1 MKTKNQNSFRSS
13 VPTQSRPVP
22 RRGNANVAGL
32 GALIIIGVLVMVAMS
47 AVRTVDTGYIGVKTR
62 FGKIVSDSLPAGLY
76 FVIPG
81 VEDIAQVEVREQK
94 TEMSTSASSKDLQ
107 SIQSGIAINFRP
119 DPANAH
125 LLFKDVGT
133 EYEAR
138 ILDPAIEETVKAAT
152 ARYTAEELIT
162 KRTAVR
168 DEMETMLK
176 DRVEGNHI
184 MITKFNI
191 VNFEFSDSFN
201 HAIEEKQT
209 AEQEALRATNILRR
223 MKVEA
228 DQKIET
234 ARGAAES
241 VKLQAAAEAEA
252 ITMKAIAEA
261 EAQRILAE
269 VVNRDVITLRAIE
282 KWDGIMPKVTGET
295 VPFISVDAKTVGGK

>member
-1 MKTKNQNSFRSS
+1 MKILNRKSS
-13 VPTQSRPVP
+13 GISKQSSSGL
-22 RRGNANVAGL
+22 RRGNAVG
-32 GALIIIGVLVMVAMS
+32 IGVLVLVVVLAMIATS
-47 AVRTVDTGYIGVKTR
+47 SVRTVDTGYIGVKTR
-62 FGKIVSDSLPAGLY
+62 FGKVVSDSLPSGLY

-81 VEDIAQVEVREQK
+81 VEEVAKVEVREQK

-133 EYEAR
+133 EYESR

-176 DRVEGNHI
+176 NRVEGNHI
-184 MITKFNI
+184 LITKFNI
-191 VNFEFSDSFN
+191 VNFEFSNSFN

-241 VKLQAAAEAEA
+241 VKLQAMAEAEA
-252 ITMKAIAEA
+252 IAVKAKAEA

-269 VVNRDVITLRAIE
+269 VVNKDVITLRAIE
-282 KWDGIMPKVTGET
+282 RWDGTLPKVTGET
-295 VPFISVDAKTVGGK
+295 VPFISVLSLIHI

>member
-1 MKTKNQNSFRSS
+1 MNNKTQESLSIANWL
-13 VPTQSRPVP
+13 TSRF

-32 GALIIIGVLVMVAMS
+32 GALIVIGVLVMIAMS
-47 AVRTVDTGYIGVKTR
+47 AVRTVDTGHIGVKTR
-62 FGKIVSDSLPAGLY
+62 FGKIVSESLPAGLY
-76 FVIPG
+76 FVVPG
-81 VEDIAQVEVREQK
+81 VENIAQVEVREQK
-94 TEMSTSASSKDLQ
+94 SEMTTSASSRDLQ
-107 SIQSGIAINFRP
+107 SIQAGIAINFRP

-133 EYEAR
+133 EYKAR

-152 ARYTAEELIT
+152 ATYTAEELIT
-162 KRTAVR
+162 RRTQVR
-168 DEMETMLK
+168 DEMEAMLK
-176 DRVEGNHI
+176 LRVEGNHI

-191 VNFEFSDSFN
+191 VDFKFSDSFN

-241 VKLQAAAEAEA
+241 VKLNALAEAEA
-252 ITMKAIAEA
+252 ITVKAKAEA

-269 VVNRDVITLRAIE
+269 VVTKDVIRLRAIE
-282 KWDGIMPKVTGET
+282 RWDGVLPKVTGET
-295 VPFISVDAKTVGGK
+295 VPFISVDSENIVGGK

>member
-1 MKTKNQNSFRSS
+1 MKILNRKSS
-13 VPTQSRPVP
+13 GISKQLSSGL
-22 RRGNANVAGL
+22 RRGNAVG
-32 GALIIIGVLVMVAMS
+32 IGVLVLVVVLAMIATS
-47 AVRTVDTGYIGVKTR
+47 SVRTVDTGYIGVKTR
-62 FGKIVSDSLPAGLY
+62 FGKVVSDSLPSGLY

-81 VEDIAQVEVREQK
+81 VEEVAKVEVREQK

-133 EYEAR
+133 EYESR
-138 ILDPAIEETVKAAT
+138 ILEPAIEETVKAAT

-176 DRVEGNHI
+176 NRVEGNHI
-184 MITKFNI
+184 LITKFNI
-191 VNFEFSDSFN
+191 VNFEFSNSFN
-201 HAIEEKQT
+201 HAIKEKQT

-241 VKLQAAAEAEA
+241 VKLQAMAEAEA
-252 ITMKAIAEA
+252 IAVKAKAEA

-269 VVNRDVITLRAIE
+269 VVNKDVITLRAIE
-282 KWDGIMPKVTGET
+282 RWDGTLPKVTGET
-295 VPFISVDAKTVGGK
+295 VPFISVDAPK

>member
-1 MKTKNQNSFRSS
+1 M
-13 VPTQSRPVP
+13 
-22 RRGNANVAGL
+22 
-32 GALIIIGVLVMVAMS
+32 
-47 AVRTVDTGYIGVKTR
+47 
-62 FGKIVSDSLPAGLY
+62 
-76 FVIPG
+76 
-81 VEDIAQVEVREQK
+81 
-94 TEMSTSASSKDLQ
+94 
-107 SIQSGIAINFRP
+107 
-119 DPANAH
+119 
-125 LLFKDVGT
+125 GT
-133 EYEAR
+133 EYESR

-176 DRVEGNHI
+176 NRVEGNHI
-184 MITKFNI
+184 LITKFNI
-191 VNFEFSDSFN
+191 VNFEFSNSFN

-241 VKLQAAAEAEA
+241 VKLQAMAEAEA
-252 ITMKAIAEA
+252 IAVKAKAEA

-269 VVNRDVITLRAIE
+269 VVNKDVITLRAIE
-282 KWDGIMPKVTGET
+282 RWDGTLPKVTGET
-295 VPFISVDAKTVGGK
+295 VPFISVDAPK

>member
-1 MKTKNQNSFRSS
+1 
-13 VPTQSRPVP
+13 VP

>member
-1 MKTKNQNSFRSS
+1 MKILNRKSS
-13 VPTQSRPVP
+13 GISKQLSSGL
-22 RRGNANVAGL
+22 RRGNAVG
-32 GALIIIGVLVMVAMS
+32 IGVLVLVVVLAMIATS
-47 AVRTVDTGYIGVKTR
+47 SVRTVDTGYIGVKTR
-62 FGKIVSDSLPAGLY
+62 FGKVVSDSLPSGLY

-81 VEDIAQVEVREQK
+81 VEEVAKVEVREQK

-133 EYEAR
+133 EYESR

-176 DRVEGNHI
+176 NRVEGNHI
-184 MITKFNI
+184 LITKFNI
-191 VNFEFSDSFN
+191 VNFEFSNSFN

-241 VKLQAAAEAEA
+241 VKLQAMAEAEA
-252 ITMKAIAEA
+252 IAVKAKAEA

-269 VVNRDVITLRAIE
+269 VVNKDVITLRAIE
-282 KWDGIMPKVTGET
+282 RWDGTLPKVTGET
-295 VPFISVDAKTVGGK
+295 VPFISVDAPK

>member
-1 MKTKNQNSFRSS
+1 MKILNRKSS
-13 VPTQSRPVP
+13 GVSRQLSLRL
-22 RRGNANVAGL
+22 RRGNAVG
-32 GALIIIGVLVMVAMS
+32 IGVLILVVVLAMIATS
-47 AVRTVDTGYIGVKTR
+47 SVRTVDTGYIGVKTR
-62 FGKIVSDSLPAGLY
+62 FGKVVSDSLPSGLY

-81 VEDIAQVEVREQK
+81 VEEVAKVEVREQK

-133 EYEAR
+133 EYESR

-176 DRVEGNHI
+176 NRVEGNHI
-184 MITKFNI
+184 LITKFNI
-191 VNFEFSDSFN
+191 VNFEFSNSFN

-241 VKLQAAAEAEA
+241 VKLQAMAEAEA
-252 ITMKAIAEA
+252 IAVKAKAEA

-269 VVNRDVITLRAIE
+269 VVNKDVITLRAIE
-282 KWDGIMPKVTGET
+282 RWDGTLPKVTGET
-295 VPFISVDAKTVGGK
+295 VPFISVDAPK

>member
-1 MKTKNQNSFRSS
+1 MKILNRKSS
-13 VPTQSRPVP
+13 GISKQSSSGL
-22 RRGNANVAGL
+22 RRGNAVG
-32 GALIIIGVLVMVAMS
+32 IGVLVLVVVLAMIATS
-47 AVRTVDTGYIGVKTR
+47 SVRTVDTGYIGVKTR
-62 FGKIVSDSLPAGLY
+62 FGKVVSDSLPSGLY

-81 VEDIAQVEVREQK
+81 VEEVAKVEVREQK

-133 EYEAR
+133 EYESR

-176 DRVEGNHI
+176 NRVEGNHI
-184 MITKFNI
+184 LITKFNI
-191 VNFEFSDSFN
+191 VNFEFSNSFN

-241 VKLQAAAEAEA
+241 VKLQAMAEAEA
-252 ITMKAIAEA
+252 IAVKAKAEA

-269 VVNRDVITLRAIE
+269 VVNKDVLTLRAIE
-282 KWDGIMPKVTGET
+282 RWDGTLPKVTGET
-295 VPFISVDAKTVGGK
+295 VPFISVDAPK

>member
-1 MKTKNQNSFRSS
+1 MKILNRKSS
-13 VPTQSRPVP
+13 GISKQLSSGL
-22 RRGNANVAGL
+22 RRGNAVG
-32 GALIIIGVLVMVAMS
+32 IGVLVLVVVLAMIATS
-47 AVRTVDTGYIGVKTR
+47 SVRTVDTGYIGVKTR
-62 FGKIVSDSLPAGLY
+62 FGKVVSDSLPSGLY

-81 VEDIAQVEVREQK
+81 VEEVAKVEVREQK

-133 EYEAR
+133 EYESR

-176 DRVEGNHI
+176 NRVEGNHI
-184 MITKFNI
+184 LITKFNI
-191 VNFEFSDSFN
+191 VNFEFSNSFN

-241 VKLQAAAEAEA
+241 VKLQAMAEAEEIA
-252 ITMKAIAEA
+252 VKAKAEA

-269 VVNRDVITLRAIE
+269 VVNKDVITLRAIE
-282 KWDGIMPKVTGET
+282 RWDGTLPKVTGET
-295 VPFISVDAKTVGGK
+295 VPFISVDAPK

>member
-1 MKTKNQNSFRSS
+1 MKILNRKSS
-13 VPTQSRPVP
+13 GISKQSSSGL
-22 RRGNANVAGL
+22 RRGNAVG
-32 GALIIIGVLVMVAMS
+32 IGVLVLVVVLAMIATS
-47 AVRTVDTGYIGVKTR
+47 SVRTVDTGYIGVKTR
-62 FGKIVSDSLPAGLY
+62 FGKVVSDSLPSGLY

-81 VEDIAQVEVREQK
+81 VEEVAKVEVREQK

-133 EYEAR
+133 EYESR

-176 DRVEGNHI
+176 NRVEGNHI
-184 MITKFNI
+184 LITKFNI
-191 VNFEFSDSFN
+191 VNFEFSNSFN

-209 AEQEALRATNILRR
+209 AEPEAPRATNILRR

-241 VKLQAAAEAEA
+241 VKLQAMAEAEA
-252 ITMKAIAEA
+252 IAVKAKAEA

-269 VVNRDVITLRAIE
+269 VVNKDVLTLRAIE
-282 KWDGIMPKVTGET
+282 RWDGTLPKVTGET
-295 VPFISVDAKTVGGK
+295 VPFISVDAPK

>member
-1 MKTKNQNSFRSS
+1 MKTKTQNAFRTAGS
-13 VPTQSRPVP
+13 PQSLPLS

-32 GALIIIGVLVMVAMS
+32 GALIIIGVVVMIAMS

-62 FGKIVSDSLPAGLY
+62 FGKIVSDSLPSGLH
-76 FVIPG
+76 FVVPG
-81 VEDIAQVEVREQK
+81 VENIAQVEVREQK
-94 TEMSTSASSKDLQ
+94 SEMSTSASSRDLQ
-107 SIQSGIAINFRP
+107 SIQAGIAINFRP
-119 DPANAH
+119 DPAKAH

-133 EYEAR
+133 DYKAR

-152 ARYTAEELIT
+152 ATYTAEELIT
-162 KRTAVR
+162 RRTQVR
-168 DEMETMLK
+168 DEMEAMLK
-176 DRVEGNHI
+176 LRVEGNHI

-191 VNFEFSDSFN
+191 VDFKFSDSFN

-241 VKLQAAAEAEA
+241 VKLNALAEAEA
-252 ITMKAIAEA
+252 ITVKAKAEA

-269 VVNRDVITLRAIE
+269 VVTKDVITLRAIE
-282 KWDGIMPKVTGET
+282 RWDGVMPKVTGET
-295 VPFISVDAKTVGGK
+295 VPFISVDSEK

>member
-1 MKTKNQNSFRSS
+1 MKILNRKSS
-13 VPTQSRPVP
+13 GISKQSSSGL
-22 RRGNANVAGL
+22 RRGNAVG
-32 GALIIIGVLVMVAMS
+32 IGVLVLVVVLAMIATS
-47 AVRTVDTGYIGVKTR
+47 SVRTVDTGYIGVKTR
-62 FGKIVSDSLPAGLY
+62 FGKVVSDSLPSGLY
-76 FVIPG
+76 FVIPV
-81 VEDIAQVEVREQK
+81 VEEVAKVEVREQK

-133 EYEAR
+133 EYESR

-176 DRVEGNHI
+176 NRVEGNHI
-184 MITKFNI
+184 LITKFNI
-191 VNFEFSDSFN
+191 VNFEFSNSFN

-241 VKLQAAAEAEA
+241 VKLQAMAEAEA
-252 ITMKAIAEA
+252 IAVKAKAEA

-269 VVNRDVITLRAIE
+269 VVNKDVITLRAIE
-282 KWDGIMPKVTGET
+282 RWDGTLPKVTGET
-295 VPFISVDAKTVGGK
+295 VPFISVDAPK

>member
-1 MKTKNQNSFRSS
+1 MTTFN
-13 VPTQSRPVP
+13 PIPSRPSKRLSLGC
-22 RRGNANVAGL
+22 RRGNAAGV
-32 GALIIIGVLVMVAMS
+32 GVLIFIGLLVMIVMS
-47 AVRTVDTGYIGVKTR
+47 SVRTVGTGYIGVKTR
-62 FGKIVSDSLPAGLY
+62 FGKVVSDSLPSGLY

-81 VEDIAQVEVREQK
+81 VEAIAQVEVREQK

-162 KRTAVR
+162 KRTEVR
-168 DEMETMLK
+168 DEMESMLK
-176 DRVEGNHI
+176 NRVEGNHI
-184 MITKFNI
+184 LITKFNI
-191 VNFEFSDSFN
+191 VNFEFSNSFN

-234 ARGAAES
+234 ARGSAES
-241 VKLQAAAEAEA
+241 VKLQAMAEAEA
-252 ITMKAIAEA
+252 ITVKAKAEA
-261 EAQRILAE
+261 EAQRILSE
-269 VVNRDVITLRAIE
+269 VVTKDVIQLRAIE
-282 KWDGIMPKVTGET
+282 RWDGVMPKVTGET
-295 VPFISVDAKTVGGK
+295 VPFISVDSSKTKGR

>member
-1 MKTKNQNSFRSS
+1 MKILSRKSS
-13 VPTQSRPVP
+13 GVPRQLSLRL
-22 RRGNANVAGL
+22 RRGNAVG
-32 GALIIIGVLVMVAMS
+32 IGVLILVVVLAMIATS
-47 AVRTVDTGYIGVKTR
+47 SVRTVDTGYIGVKTR
-62 FGKIVSDSLPAGLY
+62 FGKVVSDSLPSGLY

-81 VEDIAQVEVREQK
+81 VEEVAKVEVREQK

-133 EYEAR
+133 EYESR

-176 DRVEGNHI
+176 NRVEGNHI
-184 MITKFNI
+184 LITKFNI
-191 VNFEFSDSFN
+191 VNFEFSNSFN

-209 AEQEALRATNILRR
+209 AEQEALRAVSYTHLTLPTIY
-223 MKVEA
+223 
-228 DQKIET
+228 
-234 ARGAAES
+234 S
-241 VKLQAAAEAEA
+241 V
-252 ITMKAIAEA
+252 
-261 EAQRILAE
+261 
-269 VVNRDVITLRAIE
+269 
-282 KWDGIMPKVTGET
+282 
-295 VPFISVDAKTVGGK
+295 

>member
-1 MKTKNQNSFRSS
+1 MKILNRKSS
-13 VPTQSRPVP
+13 GISKQSSSGL
-22 RRGNANVAGL
+22 RRGNAVG
-32 GALIIIGVLVMVAMS
+32 IGVLVLVVVLAMIATS
-47 AVRTVDTGYIGVKTR
+47 SVRTVDTGYIGVKTR
-62 FGKIVSDSLPAGLY
+62 FGKVVSDSLPSGLY

-81 VEDIAQVEVREQK
+81 VEEVAKVEVREQK

-133 EYEAR
+133 EYESR

-176 DRVEGNHI
+176 NRVEGNHI
-184 MITKFNI
+184 LITKFNI
-191 VNFEFSDSFN
+191 VNFEFSNSFN

-241 VKLQAAAEAEA
+241 VKLQAMAEAEA
-252 ITMKAIAEA
+252 IAVKAKAEA

-269 VVNRDVITLRAIE
+269 VVNKDVITLRAIE
-282 KWDGIMPKVTGET
+282 RWDGTLPKVTGET
-295 VPFISVDAKTVGGK
+295 VPFISVDAPK

>member
-1 MKTKNQNSFRSS
+1 MKYTTHKSRGFSKRSS
-13 VPTQSRPVP
+13 IGS
-22 RRGNANVAGL
+22 RRGNAAGVGL
-32 GALIIIGVLVMVAMS
+32 LIIVGIIALVAMS

-62 FGKIVSDSLPAGLY
+62 FGKVVSGSLPAGLY
-76 FVIPG
+76 FVMPG
-81 VEDIAQVEVREQK
+81 VEQIAQVEVREQK

-107 SIQSGIAINFRP
+107 SIQSGTAINFRP

-133 EYEAR
+133 EYQAR

-152 ARYTAEELIT
+152 AQYTAEELIT
-162 KRTAVR
+162 KRTEVR
-168 DEMETMLK
+168 DKMESMLK
-176 DRVEGNHI
+176 ARVEGNHI
-184 MITKFNI
+184 TITKFNI
-191 VNFEFSDSFN
+191 VNFEFSNSFN

-241 VKLQAAAEAEA
+241 VKLQASAEAEA
-252 ITMKAIAEA
+252 IAVKAKAEA

-282 KWDGIMPKVTGET
+282 RWDGTLPRVTGET
-295 VPFISVDAKTVGGK
+295 VPFINVDSPSAGGGK

>member
-1 MKTKNQNSFRSS
+1 MKILNRKSS
-13 VPTQSRPVP
+13 GISKQLSSGL
-22 RRGNANVAGL
+22 RRGNAVG
-32 GALIIIGVLVMVAMS
+32 IGVLVLVVVLAMIATS
-47 AVRTVDTGYIGVKTR
+47 SVRTVDTGYIGVKTR
-62 FGKIVSDSLPAGLY
+62 FGKVVSDSLPSGLY

-81 VEDIAQVEVREQK
+81 VEEVAKVEVREQK

-133 EYEAR
+133 EYESR

-176 DRVEGNHI
+176 NRVEGNHI
-184 MITKFNI
+184 LITKFNI
-191 VNFEFSDSFN
+191 VNFEFSNSFN

-241 VKLQAAAEAEA
+241 VKLQAMAEAEA
-252 ITMKAIAEA
+252 IAVKAKAEA

-269 VVNRDVITLRAIE
+269 VVNKDVLTLRAIE
-282 KWDGIMPKVTGET
+282 RWDGTLPKVTGET
-295 VPFISVDAKTVGGK
+295 VPFISVDAPK

>member
-1 MKTKNQNSFRSS
+1 MKILNRKSS
-13 VPTQSRPVP
+13 GISKQSSSGL
-22 RRGNANVAGL
+22 RRGNAVG
-32 GALIIIGVLVMVAMS
+32 IGVLVLVVVLAMIATS
-47 AVRTVDTGYIGVKTR
+47 SVRTVDTGYIGVKTR
-62 FGKIVSDSLPAGLY
+62 FGKVVSDSLPSGLY

-81 VEDIAQVEVREQK
+81 VEEVAKVEVREQK

-133 EYEAR
+133 EYESR

-176 DRVEGNHI
+176 NRVEGNHI
-184 MITKFNI
+184 LITKFNI
-191 VNFEFSDSFN
+191 VNFEFSNSFN

-241 VKLQAAAEAEA
+241 VKLLAMAEAEA
-252 ITMKAIAEA
+252 IAVKAKAEA

-269 VVNRDVITLRAIE
+269 VVNKDVITLLAIE
-282 KWDGIMPKVTGET
+282 RWDGTLPKVTGET
-295 VPFISVDAKTVGGK
+295 VPFISVDAPK